1 MIQRSCENGMVVI
14 LGDLILSLHP
24 KHLVMLSGQKF
35 NGVVACGSG
44 YGGLRRLQHNVW
56 DGFW

>member
-14 LGDLILSLHP
+14 LGDLILSLHL
-24 KHLVMLSGQKF
+24 KYLVMLGGQKF

-44 YGGLRRLQHNVW
+44 YGGLCRLQYNV
-56 DGFW
+56 